1 MRQAFQRFTD
11 LPELG
16 RSNQVQTII
25 DSTEGE
31 GLFML
36 SDTGS
41 LVKIHL
47 HSLANEKHRANAM
60 HKLNAIAETAVK
72 AIQFIQQ
79 MPTSTSDQYPPINE
93 AIDKIENF
101 IKELGHDTEH

>member
-11 LPELG
+11 LPEFG

-31 GLFML
+31 GLFMV
-36 SDTGS
+36 SEAGN
-41 LVKIHL
+41 LVKLHL

-60 HKLNAIAETAVK
+60 YKLNAIAETAVK
-72 AIQFIQQ
+72 AIQYIQQ
-79 MPTSTSDQYPPINE
+79 MPCATSDQYPPITE
-93 AIDKIENF
+93 AISKIENF
-101 IKELGHDTEH
+101 IKELGHASE